1 MKIPN
6 EIELNIRRI
15 ATFRGSI
22 DIYMNSILQWLKSQD
37 SLTDELMEKLNT
49 IDSPTAA
56 NKVISYI
63 ESIKKEVNENE

>member
-1 MKIPN
+1 MKIPS

-37 SLTDELMEKLNT
+37 SLTDELMEQLNT
-49 IDSPTAA
+49 IDSPTTA

-63 ESIKKEVNENE
+63 KSIEKEVNENE